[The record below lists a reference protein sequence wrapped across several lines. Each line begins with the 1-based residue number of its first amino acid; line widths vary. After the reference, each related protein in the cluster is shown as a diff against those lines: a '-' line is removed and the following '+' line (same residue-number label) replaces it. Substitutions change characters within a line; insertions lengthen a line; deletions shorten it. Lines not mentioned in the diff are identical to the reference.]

1 MSTDQRIL
9 PQFRLGA
16 RVGGA
21 LELASQTMRY
31 ISIPNQL
38 MIAALAYY
46 NTPVQQFL
54 PVWLWFTAIPLGYGL
69 AMVAHHVLLHKA
81 WVEYNSTQNADPTV
95 NPHYKDML
103 DGFERLEG
111 RLDELEAKV
120 DE

>member
-1 MSTDQRIL
+1 MSTRDKLL

-54 PVWLWFTAIPLGYGL
+54 PVWVWFAAIPTGYVA
-69 AMVAHHVLLHKA
+69 AMLAHHTFLHKA

-103 DGFERLEG
+103 DGFERMDE
-111 RLDELEAKV
+111 RLDELEEKI
-120 DE
+120 DD